1 LSAPSGILIVPAI
14 KAAPLVVAS
23 QDRRDKA
30 EKATTPVT
38 KSEDNNNNNVED
50 LPNPTVII
58 MQ

>member
-38 KSEDNNNNNVED
+38 KSEDNNNNVED